1 MEMKD
6 KKLTKLTGG
15 MPVVYTAVSLIAA
28 LIVSG
33 GILYLLTDQKAE
45 TAETQFAMIFSALL
59 VVFALVVSYVL
70 LKTRSATAR
79 LFRECMALKEAIE
92 ETEELNNTLRSQRHD
107 FLNHIQII
115 HGLMEIGEYDEA
127 ASYMEQIY
135 NEIQAVTKILKTS
148 SPAVNALLQVKD
160 NSCENRGITFEIRS
174 TTKLENPVMGSWD
187 ICAILGNLIDNA
199 VNAVEGK
206 KDGRVTVSLAEDIS
220 NYLFRV
226 RDNGRGMDEKIKERI
241 FEMGVSTK
249 EGEGHGVGL
258 AISKKKLA
266 GVGGDIWFETGNG
279 NTVFTFTV
287 PKKPAG

>member
-1 MEMKD
+1 MKD

-92 ETEELNNTLRSQRHD
+92 ETEGLNNTLRSQRHD

-115 HGLMEIGEYDEA
+115 HGMMEIGEYDEA

>member
-15 MPVVYTAVSLIAA
+15 MPVVYTAVSLFAA

-33 GILYLLTDQKAE
+33 GILYLLTDQKTE

-92 ETEELNNTLRSQRHD
+92 ETEGLNNTLRSQRHD

-115 HGLMEIGEYDEA
+115 HGMMEIGEYDEA

>member
-6 KKLTKLTGG
+6 RKLTILTGG
-15 MPVVYTAVSLIAA
+15 MPIVYTAVSLFAA
-28 LIVSG
+28 LVVSG
-33 GILYLLTDQKAE
+33 GIIYLLTDRRTE
-45 TAETQFAMIFSALL
+45 TTEIQFAMIFSAMI

-79 LFRECMALKEAIE
+79 LVRDCLALKEAIE
-92 ETEELNNTLRSQRHD
+92 KTEELNNTLRSQRHD

-115 HGLMEIGEYDEA
+115 HGLMEIGEYKEA

-135 NEIQAVTKILKTS
+135 SDIQAVTKILKTS
-148 SPAVNALLQVKD
+148 SPAVNALLQVKN
-160 NSCENRGITFEIRS
+160 NSCENKGIYFEIRS
-174 TTKLENPVMGSWD
+174 TTKLDNPVMESWD

-199 VNAVEGK
+199 TNAVEGK
-206 KDGRVTVSLAEDIS
+206 KGGRIIVSLGEDINSYTFRVT
-220 NYLFRV
+220 
-226 RDNGRGMDEKIKERI
+226 DNGRGMDGKIKERI

-258 AISKKKLA
+258 AISKKKLSEA
-266 GVGGDIWFETGNG
+266 GGDICFETGKG
-279 NTVFTFTV
+279 KTVFTFTV